1 MFKRNNKT
9 KFVPF
14 TLWGTGIDEVISE
27 DLYQYIKKLTD
38 DISSLKTENTDLTSK
53 YRHAKSE
60 LDSIKHIVERKDYA
74 PAISKDC
81 EECKFALLSRLSGAV
96 IGCRKNCLCDDF
108 KRKGE

>member
-1 MFKRNNKT
+1 MLKRKNKDSLVAFKMYGFGNGELISDELYCYINNLK
-9 KFVPF
+9 
-14 TLWGTGIDEVISE
+14 DEASRLKE
-27 DLYQYIKKLTD
+27 EN
-38 DISSLKTENTDLTSK
+38 SSLKSK
-53 YRHAKSE
+53 YFNVKAE
-60 LDSIKHIVERKDYA
+60 LDEIKPLVERKEYT